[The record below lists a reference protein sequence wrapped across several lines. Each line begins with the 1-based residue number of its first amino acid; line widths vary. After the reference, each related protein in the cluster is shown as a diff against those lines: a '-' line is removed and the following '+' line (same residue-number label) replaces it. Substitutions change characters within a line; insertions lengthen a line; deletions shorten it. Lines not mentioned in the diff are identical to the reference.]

1 MSILVLGG
9 AGYIGAHTVDQL
21 IQLGYDVAV
30 VDSLVTGHQGAINQK
45 ARFYQGDIRDK
56 DFMRTVFQQENVT
69 GVIHFAAFSIV
80 PESMQAP
87 LKYFDNNTYG
97 MTALLEVMNEFDV
110 KRIVF
115 SSTAATYGEPKSIPI
130 KESDPQ

>member
-1 MSILVLGG
+1 
-9 AGYIGAHTVDQL
+9 
-21 IQLGYDVAV
+21 
-30 VDSLVTGHQGAINQK
+30 
-45 ARFYQGDIRDK
+45 
-56 DFMRTVFQQENVT
+56 
-69 GVIHFAAFSIV
+69 
-80 PESMQAP
+80 MQAP

-130 KESDPQ
+130 KESDPQLPTNLTAKVN